1 MLCRGLQWG
10 LLCPPQQWC
19 RQWCRQRASMTA
31 LPPLPLPP
39 HPQDA
44 AADDE
49 LLQAI
54 QSIEEEQQLG
64 GEAQ

>member
-1 MLCRGLQWG
+1 MTSL
-10 LLCPPQQWC
+10 PP
-19 RQWCRQRASMTA
+19 
-31 LPPLPLPP
+31 PPLPL